1 MELIVIRNFISL
13 FREKA
18 LAKTNHQG
26 VQQAMDW
33 LLAHQDDPDI
43 DEPYVAPQGHVL
55 SSTDEPRD
63 EQPSGDDSAT
73 KEAAASDTSVQ
84 AKSLKCD
91 E

>member
-1 MELIVIRNFISL
+1 
-13 FREKA
+13 
-18 LAKTNHQG
+18 
-26 VQQAMDW
+26 MDW

-55 SSTDEPRD
+55 SSTDD
-63 EQPSGDDSAT
+63 QPSGDDAAS
-73 KEAAASDTSVQ
+73 KEAAASDAPVQ

>member
-1 MELIVIRNFISL
+1 
-13 FREKA
+13 
-18 LAKTNHQG
+18 
-26 VQQAMDW
+26 MDW

-55 SSTDEPRD
+55 SSTNE
-63 EQPSGDDSAT
+63 EPSGDDAAC
-73 KEAAASDTSVQ
+73 KEAAASDTPVQ

>member
-1 MELIVIRNFISL
+1 
-13 FREKA
+13 
-18 LAKTNHQG
+18 
-26 VQQAMDW
+26 MDW

-55 SSTDEPRD
+55 SSTDDQSSEDVANTNKDAPGND
-63 EQPSGDDSAT
+63 AP
-73 KEAAASDTSVQ
+73 VQ